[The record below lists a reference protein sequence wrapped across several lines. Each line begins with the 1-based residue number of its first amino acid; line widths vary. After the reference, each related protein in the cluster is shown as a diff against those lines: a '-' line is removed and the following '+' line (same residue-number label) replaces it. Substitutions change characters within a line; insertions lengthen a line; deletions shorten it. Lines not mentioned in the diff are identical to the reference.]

1 METLFISPYSV
12 RARSHG
18 CVKWGEVLN
27 VNDFNLQESIKLV
40 HTEEE
45 GKEMGSQYICN
56 KEINLANSIFD
67 HVFMSP

>member
-27 VNDFNLQESIKLV
+27 VNDLNLQESIKLV

-45 GKEMGSQYICN
+45 GKEMR
-56 KEINLANSIFD
+56 
-67 HVFMSP
+67 